1 MIKKFNPLWI
11 PFLTFWIPSQIA
23 KIQMAN
29 ETIKTGLIWG
39 IIVIQV
45 YFLYQGIN
53 YIKYNRS
60 QAGEDNAGGKKA
72 KDTDRAKK

>member
-23 KIQMAN
+23 KIPMAN
-29 ETIKTGLIWG
+29 ETIKTAIIWG

-53 YIKYNRS
+53 YTKYKN
-60 QAGEDNAGGKKA
+60 QAGDNNAGGKK
-72 KDTDRAKK
+72 

>member
-1 MIKKFNPLWI
+1 
-11 PFLTFWIPSQIA
+11 
-23 KIQMAN
+23 MAN

>member
-23 KIQMAN
+23 KIPMAN
-29 ETIKTGLIWG
+29 ETIKTALIWG
-39 IIVIQV
+39 IIVVQV

-53 YIKYNRS
+53 YTKYKN
-60 QAGEDNAGGKKA
+60 QAGANNAGNKKA
-72 KDTDRAKK
+72 KGSGGTEK